1 MRDLEI
7 PLGKRSFKYRFFEM
21 LPALASYTL
30 LATPIILSLTN
41 PLLATIFIMLYLI
54 LWFIRVLGMSYRTII
69 GYQAIQLSKKI
80 NWWQRLKELE
90 CTSGDTVINSKEWHA
105 TKHFWNIQKVAANR
119 DKYYKPSEIFNVVL
133 VPLYKE
139 RREIVELTVKSIIDS
154 HYSLENMM
162 FILAY
167 EERAGKDTEAI
178 AQAIIAKYGKMFYHA
193 KAIMHPCNLP
203 NEIEG
208 KGANITYAANYLK
221 SFLERSKIDPD
232 KVIVTTLDAD
242 NRPDPYYFAYLTY
255 EYILDLDHQ
264 YKSYQP
270 VSLYMNNI
278 WDVPAPIRVLA
289 IQCSFW
295 AIISLQRKQRLRNF
309 SSHAQGMSS
318 LIHTNFWSVR
328 TVVEDGHQYWRSYFS
343 FKGNYEVEPLF
354 IPIYQDAVF
363 DRNYWKNIKSQFI
376 QLQRWAYGA
385 SDIAYVAD
393 KGFGKHAEVPFWS
406 ILWRFLVSLEG
417 NVNLATASIIVA
429 FGPLFIS
436 HSALHSIA
444 ADELLVIVGRLP
456 QIAMVGLFITIFLTF
471 KILPPRPARYKRH
484 RNILMVLQWLLMPI
498 ISICYGSAV
507 ALCSQTRLLLGKYLD
522 KFDVTVKAIKN

>member
-30 LATPIILSLTN
+30 LAVPIILSLIN
-41 PLLATIFIMLYLI
+41 PLLATIFIILYLI
-54 LWFIRVLGMSYRTII
+54 LWFTRSLEMSYRIII
-69 GYQAIQLSKKI
+69 GYRAIQLTRKV
-80 NWWQRLKELE
+80 NWLQRLKDLE
-90 CTSGDTVINSKEWHA
+90 GTSDDVVINPKEWQAAQHY
-105 TKHFWNIQKVAANR
+105 WNIQKVAANR
-119 DKYYKPSEIFNVVL
+119 AKYYKPSEVFNVVI

-139 RREIVELTVKSIIDS
+139 RREVIDPTVQSIIDS
-154 HYSLENMM
+154 HYSLENIM

-167 EERAGKDTEAI
+167 EERAGKDTEDI
-178 AQAIIAKYGKMFYHA
+178 AQTIIAKYGKMFYHA
-193 KAIMHPCNLP
+193 KAIMHPRNLP
-203 NEIEG
+203 NEIAG

-255 EYILDLDHQ
+255 EYILDLNHQ

-278 WDVPAPIRVLA
+278 WDVPAPMRVLA
-289 IQCSFW
+289 IGCSFW
-295 AIISLQRKQRLRNF
+295 AIISSQRKHMLRNF

-328 TVVEDGHQYWRSYFS
+328 TVVEDGHQYWRSYFA

-354 IPIYQDAVF
+354 IPICQDAVL
-363 DRNYWKNIKSQFI
+363 DSTYWKTIKSQFI

-417 NVNLATASIIVA
+417 NVSWATASIIVA

-436 HSALHSIA
+436 HSALRSIV
-444 ADELLVIVGRLP
+444 ADELLVIVGRLQ

-471 KILPPRPARYKRH
+471 KMLPRPARYKRH

-507 ALCSQTRLLLGKYLD
+507 ALCSQTRLLLGRYLD
-522 KFDVTVKAIKN
+522 RFDVTVKAVKN